1 MMAHLTREAIDVTK
15 ALADI
20 AAAGAGALCVFLGV
34 VRDTNDGRNVSRIQ
48 YEAYEE
54 MAEEQLA
61 VVEKEIREKFEVTGV
76 VLVHRLGLL
85 AVGEAS
91 VLVAVS
97 SAHRDAAFRASR
109 HGIDRIKDLVPIWK
123 KEFTPDGTS
132 WVGLQ

>member
-1 MMAHLTREAIDVTK
+1 MHRLTRAPIDV
-15 ALADI
+15 
-20 AAAGAGALCVFLGV
+20 AAALTEVGSPSAGALCSFLGV
-34 VRDTNDGRNVSRIQ
+34 VRDNNDGRHVTRIR

-54 MAEEQLA
+54 MAIEQLGE
-61 VVEKEIREKFEVTGV
+61 VEREIRAQFDVTGV
-76 VLVHRLGLL
+76 VLIHRLGEL

-97 SAHRDAAFRASR
+97 SAHRDAGFRACR

-123 KEFTPDGTS
+123 QEFTPDGTS

>member
-1 MMAHLTREAIDVTK
+1 MHRLTRDPISLDVV
-15 ALADI
+15 AAQVGSP
-20 AAAGAGALCVFLGV
+20 AAGALTFFLGV
-34 VRDTNDGRNVSRIQ
+34 VRDHNDGRDVTRIQ

-54 MAEEQLA
+54 MAIEQLGE
-61 VVEKEIREKFEVTGV
+61 VEREIRARFEVTGV
-76 VLVHRLGLL
+76 VLVHRLGMIP
-85 AVGEAS
+85 VGEAS

-97 SAHRDAAFRASR
+97 SPHRDSGFAACR